1 MELKRSLLCAALLL
15 PAALG
20 FPIQDNYENS
30 TTTIEPTEV
39 RKANSDLLIILGS
52 NTVESKKVI
61 LLCFCTESPLPTET
75 DEEDEDIFNKILK
88 VNKDSSQFL
97 QEGDIVPRRSR
108 SAINCRHCNW
118 PQSSDGIV
126 RIPYELD
133 PVYEESHVKGIHD
146 AMAEF
151 EALTCINFVKRKA
164 ERDYLS
170 IRSADGCWSN
180 YGKVG
185 GGQTVSVM
193 KGGCMWKG
201 VIQHELEHALGFLH
215 EHSRSDRDKH
225 VKIMWEYISPRKY
238 FELLN
243 VGSGV
248 DTSHCSQ
255 IPLLPKGVG
264 RKHFLSTISYITAD
278 RPDFKKFENSNNL
291 DLPYDYTSVMHYG
304 PYTFTNTTGK
314 ATIIPIPDGSV
325 HIGQRQG
332 MSNLDVAKINKL
344 YNCSRC
350 STILDGPSGSLRSA
364 NYPRNYTDN
373 TNCVWLIRT
382 RSRKVSLYF
391 QAFQLQK
398 TRGCQGDYVK
408 IYDGS
413 SKSSPVLMDKTCG
426 SKIPSGVVASSNLML
441 VEFITDGAH
450 TAFGFQATF
459 TAGKSENKE
468 NSKEN
473 TPCQTNLLFTQENN

>member
-1 MELKRSLLCAALLL
+1 
-15 PAALG
+15 
-20 FPIQDNYENS
+20 
-30 TTTIEPTEV
+30 
-39 RKANSDLLIILGS
+39 
-52 NTVESKKVI
+52 I
-61 LLCFCTESPLPTET
+61 LLYFCTESPLPTET
-75 DEEDEDIFNKILK
+75 DEEDGDIFDKILK

-118 PQSSDGIV
+118 PQSSDGTV
-126 RIPYELD
+126 RIPYVLD
-133 PVYEESHVKGIHD
+133 PAYEESHVKGIHD

-151 EALTCINFVKRKA
+151 EALTCINFVKRKT

-180 YGKVG
+180 YGRVG

-225 VKIMWEYISPRKY
+225 VKIMWEYISP
-238 FELLN
+238 
-243 VGSGV
+243 
-248 DTSHCSQ
+248 
-255 IPLLPKGVG
+255 
-264 RKHFLSTISYITAD
+264 AD

-291 DLPYDYTSVMHYG
+291 GLPYDYSSVMHYG

-314 ATIIPIPDGSV
+314 PTIVPIPDGSV

-364 NYPRNYTDN
+364 NHPRNYSDN
-373 TNCVWLIRT
+373 TNCVWLLRT
-382 RSRKVSLYF
+382 RSRKVSLHF

-408 IYDGS
+408 VYDGS
-413 SKSSPVLMDKTCG
+413 SKSSPILMDKTCG
-426 SKIPSGVVASSNLML
+426 SNIPNGIVASSNLML

-450 TAFGFQATF
+450 TASGFQATF
-459 TAGKSENKE
+459 TAGKSGNKE
-468 NSKEN
+468 NGKE
-473 TPCQTNLLFTQENN
+473 

>member
-1 MELKRSLLCAALLL
+1 MEMKMFLVLILTALLL
-15 PAALG
+15 HTALA
-20 FPIQDNYENS
+20 FPIQENYENS
-30 TTTIEPTEV
+30 TT
-39 RKANSDLLIILGS
+39 K
-52 NTVESKKVI
+52 
-61 LLCFCTESPLPTET
+61 SPVPTET
-75 DEEDEDIFNKILK
+75 DEEDEDIFDKILK

-97 QEGDIVPRRSR
+97 QEGDIVPQRRR

-126 RIPYELD
+126 RIPYVLD
-133 PVYEESHVKGIHD
+133 PTYEESHVKGIHD

-151 EALTCINFVKRKA
+151 EALTCINFVKRKT

-225 VKIMWEYISPRKY
+225 VKIMWEYISP
-238 FELLN
+238 
-243 VGSGV
+243 
-248 DTSHCSQ
+248 
-255 IPLLPKGVG
+255 
-264 RKHFLSTISYITAD
+264 AD

-291 DLPYDYTSVMHYG
+291 GLPYDYSSVMHYG

-314 ATIIPIPDGSV
+314 ATIVPIPDGSV

-350 STILDGPSGSLRSA
+350 STILDGPSGSLRTA
-364 NYPRNYTDN
+364 NHPRNYSDN

-382 RSRKVSLYF
+382 RSRKVSLHF

-408 IYDGS
+408 VYDGS

-426 SKIPSGVVASSNLML
+426 SKIPNGIVASSNLML

-450 TAFGFQATF
+450 TASGFQATF
-459 TAGKSENKE
+459 NAVHTVIHYNYSEFHSSFKEIGIILDQESPGK
-468 NSKEN
+468 
-473 TPCQTNLLFTQENN
+473 